1 MTTRKRNI
9 MIASAAAAAIAVAAT
24 VTVVTLTPKNDDM
37 VDVGNALAML
47 NVSEQDAP
55 DTPGAP
61 DSRNP
66 AVTVSGGADNDTPV
80 VILETEDAAA
90 DGEKDTLP
98 ESTDAPSNDKG
109 DNGDKGDKNDNGDK
123 DSKDDKGNAEK
134 EDIPDSTAA
143 PSAAPS
149 AKPESKPKSEPK
161 PAPADSDTPA
171 SSKPKSDKPKADKP
185 AVTVVTN
192 PQAVTAPPSTVR
204 DDLPK
209 VEPEPKYTTSPED
222 KAAQTEPTVVD
233 KLDNNGFPANPVSG
247 QEYVD
252 GNGNRWVYMEFI
264 GWVEANGPGVTL
276 QEFPD
281 NYDGG
286 VFGGEQI
293 LG

>member
-109 DNGDKGDKNDNGDK
+109 DKNDNGDK

-134 EDIPDSTAA
+134 KDVPDSTAA

-233 KLDNNGFPANPVSG
+233 KLDNNGFPANPVDG
-247 QEYVD
+247 QIYID
-252 GNGNRWVYMEFI
+252 PNGNRWEYVEFI
-264 GWVEANGPGVTL
+264 GWGEANGPGVIL

-281 NYDGG
+281 NY
-286 VFGGEQI
+286 GEIGSGKII
-293 LG
+293 LS